1 MLVVVVAGL
10 YYIRS
15 GRVNRFILIQVQTAL
30 VDYGVRAEIGGLD
43 LSWGVR
49 TAKAH
54 DIKLYNRETG
64 QLLATIDNAELVV
77 EIPNLYALRFRRDI
91 IFKRVAFDNLQA
103 YVELDSD
110 GKTNFSGLHNPPPSA
125 PGRISFDFS
134 SLVGSLTSGTLHIN
148 DQAHR
153 MAGDIEGLKGNAEPL
168 PDGGTINLQFSFGPS
183 HLRYED
189 RDTTVDSLDLAA
201 HIGYN
206 GGTIDHLNINSAL
219 GEIKTIG
226 KVDDWSAFGYRAGVQ
241 APVG

>member
-1 MLVVVVAGL
+1 MSRTPQPPASTPAWPRRHKRLVTITSIILLLILVCAVAGL

-15 GRVNRFILIQVQTAL
+15 GRLNRFILIQVQTAL

-91 IFKRVAFDNLQA
+91 IFKRIALDNLQT

-110 GKTNFSGLHNPPPSA
+110 GKTNFNGLHNPPPSA

-134 SLVGSLTSGTLHIN
+134 SLVGALTSGTLHIN
-148 DQAHR
+148 DQA
-153 MAGDIEGLKGNAEPL
+153 
-168 PDGGTINLQFSFGPS
+168 
-183 HLRYED
+183 
-189 RDTTVDSLDLAA
+189 
-201 HIGYN
+201 
-206 GGTIDHLNINSAL
+206 
-219 GEIKTIG
+219 
-226 KVDDWSAFGYRAGVQ
+226 
-241 APVG
+241 